1 LLGKYLVI
9 KKWAK
14 EIAYMITE
22 VEAYDG
28 EEDQACHARFGK
40 TRRNA
45 PMFGPP
51 GCWYIY
57 LCYGMYWMLNIVT
70 GPGNYPS
77 AALIRAVQSAEWG
90 VTRKKRKLVTS
101 NTSHVTVLNWPWKIT
116 KTLHIDKKYN
126 AKPASRKT
134 WLWIEDRGV
143 IVKKYTTTKRKGIDY
158 AGEWA
163 DKKWNFK
170 LKK

>member
-1 LLGKYLVI
+1 
-9 KKWAK
+9 
-14 EIAYMITE
+14 MITE

-77 AALIRAVQSAEWG
+77 AALIRAVQSAE
-90 VTRKKRKLVTS
+90 
-101 NTSHVTVLNWPWKIT
+101 
-116 KTLHIDKKYN
+116 
-126 AKPASRKT
+126 
-134 WLWIEDRGV
+134 
-143 IVKKYTTTKRKGIDY
+143 
-158 AGEWA
+158 
-163 DKKWNFK
+163 
-170 LKK
+170 